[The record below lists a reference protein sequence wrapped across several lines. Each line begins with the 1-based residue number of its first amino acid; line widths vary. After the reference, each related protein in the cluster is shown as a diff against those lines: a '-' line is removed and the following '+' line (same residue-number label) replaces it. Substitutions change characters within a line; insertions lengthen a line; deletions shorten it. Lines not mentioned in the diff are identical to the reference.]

1 MTAEVIAVAT
11 LLGIDATYDVKKNN
25 LTFVFL
31 FQLFW
36 SSLTE

>member
-11 LLGIDATYDVKKNN
+11 LLAIDVTCDVKKNN
-25 LTFVFL
+25 LTFVLLLQF
-31 FQLFW
+31 FW